1 MPHPSAAT
9 AGAFMPHWLWG
20 AVAIGAICG
29 WLCRMFYAPARRRT
43 RAQIIILAA
52 MILPAA
58 ALDLY
63 AAFGFKAALGFAI
76 SASVFCFFHAA
87 WHRASGPRGSI

>member
-9 AGAFMPHWLWG
+9 AGTFMPHWLWG

-29 WLCRMFYAPARRRT
+29 WLCRMFYAPAHHRT

-52 MILPAA
+52 MILLAA
-58 ALDLY
+58 TLY
-63 AAFGFKAALGFAI
+63 AAFGFKAALGFVI

-87 WHRASGPRGSI
+87 WHRAFGPSGSI